1 MRYLGLDI
9 GEKRTGLALGDDET
23 GIVSPLGMIE
33 ASSGEP
39 LIRRLAMAIEEHGP
53 DELVVGL
60 PLNMDGSHGPAAR
73 RIAAFAERLAEI
85 ALLPI
90 HLQDE
95 RLSSFAA
102 DEAMARSGLTHG
114 QKKRRRDSLAAAAIL
129 HSFLEARAGAGV
141 RLEDDAPPTVAPR
154 Q

>member
-23 GIVSPLGMIE
+23 GIVSPLGTIE
-33 ASSGEP
+33 APSGES
-39 LIRRLAMAIEEHGP
+39 LIRKLAMTIEEHGP

-73 RIAAFAERLAEI
+73 RIAAFSERLAELV
-85 ALLPI
+85 LLPI

-102 DEAMARSGLTHG
+102 DEAMARTGLTHG

-129 HSFLEARAGAGV
+129 RSFLEARVSAGV
-141 RLEDDAPPTVAPR
+141 RIDDDDAPPAGAP